1 MASEINA
8 RQRLLAAAGHLLTET
23 GVTVSTRAICDEAGV
38 TAPTLYH
45 YFGDRD
51 GLLQAVVAHGF
62 SEYLA
67 RKRSLEST
75 GDPVE
80 DIRRGWFDHQDW
92 GVSNPA
98 FYSLMYGQIRPGKHA
113 SAADEGEQLLLDKLD
128 AAARRGLLRV
138 PPAIAC
144 HVILSANIG
153 LTLQLISQPE
163 WGDGDVST
171 RLLEAILA
179 SILNP
184 QESDAASATWPTSV
198 SAIAL
203 KSALAADED
212 PALDATELPLLGA
225 WLDRLSTGAAS
236 SMGRASSPSRSTPSR

>member
-1 MASEINA
+1 MATEIKA
-8 RQRLLAAAGHLLTET
+8 RERLLDSAARLLAERGIA
-23 GVTVSTRAICDEAGV
+23 VSTRAICEDAGV

-51 GLLQAVVAHGF
+51 GLLQAVVSHGF
-62 SEYLA
+62 GEYLA
-67 RKRSLEST
+67 RKRSLESS

-98 FYSLMYGQIRPGKHA
+98 FYSLMYGQVRPGEHA
-113 SAADEGEQLLLDKLD
+113 TAADEGEQLLLDKLD

-144 HVILSANIG
+144 HIILSANIG

-171 RLLEAILA
+171 RLFEAIMA

-184 QESDAASATWPTSV
+184 GASGAAAEPWSTAV
-198 SAIAL
+198 AAIAL
-203 KSALAADED
+203 TSALAADER
-212 PALDATELPLLGA
+212 PALDATELPLLGS
-225 WLDRLSTGAAS
+225 WLGRLSTA
-236 SMGRASSPSRSTPSR
+236 PSR